1 MNSTSCNVFTLWS
14 GAISR
19 RSVKQSSIANSAM
32 EVGTITVVGIA
43 IEAVWLSNFLM
54 DKGMAPSV
62 QSTNTVVIAK
72 WLQIRRNLVTI
83 K

>member
-1 MNSTSCNVFTLWS
+1 MFTLWG
-14 GAISR
+14 GAISW
-19 RSVKQSSIANSAM
+19 RSVKQSSIANSTM
-32 EVGTITVVGIA
+32 EAGSITVVEIA

-54 DKGMAPSV
+54 DKGMVPSV

>member
-1 MNSTSCNVFTLWS
+1 MFTLWG
-14 GAISR
+14 GAISW

-32 EVGTITVVGIA
+32 EAGTITVVGIA
-43 IEAVWLSNFLM
+43 IEAVWLNNFLM
-54 DKGMAPSV
+54 DKGMVPSV